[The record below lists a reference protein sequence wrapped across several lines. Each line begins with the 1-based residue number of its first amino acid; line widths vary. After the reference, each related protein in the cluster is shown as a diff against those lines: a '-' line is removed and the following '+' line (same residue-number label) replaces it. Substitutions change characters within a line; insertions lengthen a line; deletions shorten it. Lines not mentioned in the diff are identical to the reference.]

1 MPNVAAIIP
10 CRYGATRFPGKPLA
24 DINGKPMMWHVFQ
37 RACETQLVGRAYIAT
52 DDDRIARQCE
62 ILDLPVIRTRSSH
75 PTGTDRI
82 AEAIRATDEDVIVN
96 VQGDEPMI
104 DPAAIDAVVQA
115 LIDSPDEV
123 LVTNGCHVI
132 THSGDAIDTNN
143 VKVVCDFQSN
153 ALAYSRLPIP
163 YPKGDAVRHLRQLGL
178 YAFRRDALK
187 LFSSL
192 RPGPLERAESVE
204 MLRFVEHGHKVKMV
218 EVAPGDDIPV
228 DTPSDLERVR
238 AKMSG
243 QKVQGPT

>member
-37 RACETQLVGRAYIAT
+37 RARETRLVETIFIAT
-52 DDDRIARQCE
+52 DDDRIAQQCE
-62 ILDLPVIRTRSSH
+62 VLDMPVIRTRSSH

-82 AEAIRATDEDVIVN
+82 AEAVRTVEAEIIVN

-115 LIDSPDEV
+115 LIASSDDV

-132 THSGDAIDTNN
+132 TDSGDAIDTNN
-143 VKVVCDFQSN
+143 VKVVCDIAGN

-163 YPKGDAVRHLRQLGL
+163 YPKGGAVRHLRQLGL

-192 RPGPLERAESVE
+192 KPGPLERAESVE

-228 DTPSDLERVR
+228 DTPTDLERVR
-238 AKMSG
+238 IAMAGRKG
-243 QKVQGPT
+243 